1 MEINPDIVFHTA
13 ALKHVNFLEDNIP
26 QAIKTNVLGTENIL
40 KASRSFNVKY
50 FVHISTDKAADPKN
64 ILGITKLI
72 SEIKCQ
78 KYFVKNKM
86 KIAIVRFGNVFNS
99 KGSVAEKFRSKLLKV
114 KKIFITDPNVT
125 RYFMSGEEAG
135 NLIISA
141 LEILFNSKNSNRCRT
156 LVCDMGY
163 PIKIRE
169 MAKKMIFLSGR
180 STKKYLSKRY
190 LGLSTGEK
198 KEEILI
204 SKNESI
210 INIHNK
216 KILEIKKNKNY
227 PNVLKLDFNK
237 LISNKNQKKIK
248 NLIKNLFP

>member
-1 MEINPDIVFHTA
+1 MLVRSLIKFNVKKIFIIDNNEHNVFQLINEIEENRSFKKVQFKILNIEDPKILNSFFMEINPDIVFHTA

-26 QAIKTNVLGTENIL
+26 QAIKTNVLGTENVL
-40 KASRSFNVKY
+40 KASRIFNVKY

-99 KGSVAEKFRSKLLKV
+99 KGSVAEKFRTKLLKV

-125 RYFMSGEEAG
+125 RYFMSSEEAG

-141 LEILFNSKNSNRCRT
+141 LEILFNSK
-156 LVCDMGY
+156 
-163 PIKIRE
+163 
-169 MAKKMIFLSGR
+169 
-180 STKKYLSKRY
+180 
-190 LGLSTGEK
+190 
-198 KEEILI
+198 ILI
-204 SKNESI
+204 AVGLLYVI
-210 INIHNK
+210 W
-216 KILEIKKNKNY
+216 
-227 PNVLKLDFNK
+227 VTQLKL
-237 LISNKNQKKIK
+237 QKWPRK
-248 NLIKNLFP
+248 